1 MCAIQIR
8 PSTDNDIE
16 RIMSMFDNSRRLMR
30 ASGNLN
36 QWING
41 YPSRE
46 IIQSDIRNGHSFIA
60 TEGGKIVGTF
70 AFIIGRDPTYEHIE
84 DGRWDNDARPYGT
97 IHRMARAENA
107 HGIFEA
113 SINWCRQQTT
123 SLRIDTHEDNDA
135 MKYLIKRHRFSYKG
149 VIYLADGSPRL
160 AYQMLKTGVLCEPL
174 KNEIETSILPRYE
187 SFDDAHKRD
196 HAESV
201 IRNSIKLAQHYD
213 VDINMV
219 YTIAAYHDL
228 GLCEGRERHHIVS
241 GEIMMNDSRLRQW
254 FSEDDLK
261 LMAEAI
267 EDHRASSGNAPRSI
281 YGKIVAEADRDIEP
295 MKILRRTVQY
305 GLSNYPELDKE
316 QQWHRF
322 LEHLHEKYADGG
334 YLKLWLPESDN
345 AAKLAELRRIIKD
358 KKPLREYFEEF
369 FNQSAS

>member
-1 MCAIQIR
+1 
-8 PSTDNDIE
+8 
-16 RIMSMFDNSRRLMR
+16 
-30 ASGNLN
+30 
-36 QWING
+36 
-41 YPSRE
+41 
-46 IIQSDIRNGHSFIA
+46 
-60 TEGGKIVGTF
+60 
-70 AFIIGRDPTYEHIE
+70 
-84 DGRWDNDARPYGT
+84 
-97 IHRMARAENA
+97 
-107 HGIFEA
+107 
-113 SINWCRQQTT
+113 
-123 SLRIDTHEDNDA
+123 
-135 MKYLIKRHRFSYKG
+135 MKYLIKKHGFSYKG
-149 VIYLADGSPRL
+149 VIHLADGSPRL
-160 AYQMLKTGVLCEPL
+160 AYQLLKTGVLCEPL
-174 KNEIETSILPRYE
+174 KNEIEISILPRYE

-241 GEIMMNDSRLRQW
+241 GEIMMNDSRLWQW

-295 MKILRRTVQY
+295 IKILRRTVQY

-322 LEHLHEKYADGG
+322 LEHLNEKYADGG